1 MNDILSYLFLSF
13 GVLWVLIAGYGL
25 LKFNNFFYKVHIVGK
40 GPSLGIFLILIGVC
54 LHFGDLTTLIKCLT
68 IFAFVFYTVPV
79 GSSLLGL
86 SEYNRLGHDPEKIRR
101 TTKK

>member
-1 MNDILSYLFLSF
+1 MNPIITYIFLSL
-13 GVLWVLIAGYGL
+13 GVLWTIIAGYGL
-25 LKFNNFFYKVHIVGK
+25 LKCDNFFYKVHIVGK
-40 GPSLGIFLILIGVC
+40 GPSLGIFLILIGVST
-54 LHFGDLTTLIKCLT
+54 HFGDLTTIIKCLT

-86 SEYNRLGHDPEKIRR
+86 SEYNRLGHDPEKISR